1 MNTLKLNFTA
11 YTFIATLMMTIFIT
25 SCQQEDLSTLPT
37 DNLSE
42 TELRNC
48 TPQAPNKNVAISYIN
63 DLALE
68 IQERNANRPSNI
80 SGFYDSYANYL
91 EDVLCLEQ
99 SGIDI
104 NWINTECSYNGP
116 NSGSCPVYTVGAL
129 QRLKCDI
136 KAFDSNSSC
145 ANARSLQIRFVDY
158 IKTLN
163 ICFDIGLKEED
174 YANSLRLPPCENYN
188 Y

>member
-48 TPQAPNKNVAISYIN
+48 TPQAPNENVADSYIN
-63 DLALE
+63 DLIFD

-80 SGFYDSYANYL
+80 SSFYDDYANYL
-91 EDVLCLEQ
+91 EDVMCLEQ

-104 NWINTECSYNGP
+104 NWSNTECSYNGP

-136 KAFDSNSSC
+136 KAFNNDLSC

-158 IKTLN
+158 IKALN
-163 ICFDIGLKEED
+163 TCFDIGIDEEK
-174 YANSLRLPPCENYN
+174 YATYLRQPPCGGY
-188 Y
+188 YY